1 MKQSTLKKYIGI
13 LTDIK
18 QSGLSIKSYC
28 DANGICAQ
36 SIYGTISK
44 LKQQHDEESE
54 MVSELLSLYNEVT
67 SGKPKD
73 NINFY
78 CRVEDLQQDPPS
90 YGISTSASTD
100 EISSEEDIETD
111 DTAETSYVRDDEGKI
126 KFYKYQIFRKNKVP
140 LCGKLTREEMNTI
153 HRLYSYYGDALTQR
167 VISRHFVDLS
177 LIDFKRILRAFNI
190 TKASAPF
197 APHMIEECTENELR
211 DIQLREKENS
221 FLRKAEED
229 QIKNNE
235 KLLKKY
241 AQENIDLKNQ
251 LATLSG
257 FQVSL
262 PDNIEPVILPE
273 YSPVGQSINLYLSD
287 LHLGASVTTG
297 TLYQE
302 NVEYGFDEAKR
313 RLTKVLE
320 ALNDFD
326 CFDNFNLVLLGDNI
340 DCCGFTGKTAR
351 LDHIMPENMDA
362 REQGNKFIELMMWFI
377 DTLASADRELI
388 SKLRIFS
395 VPCGNHGGT
404 FEYMCNK
411 ALLVYVNAKYP
422 NVETTM
428 WEEFYGK
435 FEQNGHVFICMHGKD
450 DLYMKKG
457 LPLELN
463 DKTKVMLYEWLNE
476 NRIYDNNIHF
486 IKGDL
491 HSNALSSCKRLDYRN
506 VLSLFGSS
514 DYSNYN
520 FSRNSYGISYDLF
533 IGDHLVRGTFE
544 NMQF

>member
-1 MKQSTLKKYIGI
+1 MKQSTIKKYIGI

-18 QSGLSIKSYC
+18 LSGLSIKAYC
-28 DANGICAQ
+28 DGKNINP
-36 SIYGTISK
+36 SNIYNTVSK
-44 LKQQHDEESE
+44 LKQQNDEESE
-54 MVSELLSLYNEVT
+54 MISELLSLYNEVT
-67 SGKPKD
+67 SGRPKD
-73 NINFY
+73 NINYY
-78 CRVEDLQQDPPS
+78 CRVDDLQQESLS
-90 YGISTSASTD
+90 YDISTSASAD

-111 DTAETSYVRDDEGKI
+111 DAAETSYVRDDERKI
-126 KFYKYQIFRKNKVP
+126 KFYKYQIFRRNKAP

-190 TKASAPF
+190 TRASAPF

-251 LATLSG
+251 LANLSR

-377 DTLASADRELI
+377 DTLASANRELI

-411 ALLVYVNAKYP
+411 ALLAYVNAKYP

-428 WEEFYGK
+428 WEEFFGV
-435 FEQNGHVFICMHGKD
+435 FEQDDHTFVCCHGK
-450 DLYMKKG
+450 
-457 LPLELN
+457 
-463 DKTKVMLYEWLNE
+463 
-476 NRIYDNNIHF
+476 
-486 IKGDL
+486 
-491 HSNALSSCKRLDYRN
+491 
-506 VLSLFGSS
+506 
-514 DYSNYN
+514 
-520 FSRNSYGISYDLF
+520 
-533 IGDHLVRGTFE
+533 
-544 NMQF
+544 

>member
-18 QSGLSIKSYC
+18 HSGLSIKSYC

-36 SIYGTISK
+36 SIYGTINK

-67 SGKPKD
+67 GRQSKLIIDGETQGLSQEILDYAKD
-73 NINFY
+73 S
-78 CRVEDLQQDPPS
+78 VEFEVRLRKELENVSPEPV
-90 YGISTSASTD
+90 
-100 EISSEEDIETD
+100 EEVETD
-111 DTAETSYVRDDEGKI
+111 DAAETSYVRDDEGKI
-126 KFYKYQIFRKNKVP
+126 KFYKYQIFRRNKAP

-153 HRLYSYYGDALTQR
+153 HRLYSYYGDSLTQR

-262 PDNIEPVILPE
+262 PDNIKPVILPE

-411 ALLVYVNAKYP
+411 ALLAYVNAKYP

-428 WEEFYGK
+428 WEEFFG
-435 FEQNGHVFICMHGKD
+435 VFK
-450 DLYMKKG
+450 
-457 LPLELN
+457 E
-463 DKTKVMLYEWLNE
+463 
-476 NRIYDNNIHF
+476 
-486 IKGDL
+486 
-491 HSNALSSCKRLDYRN
+491 
-506 VLSLFGSS
+506 
-514 DYSNYN
+514 
-520 FSRNSYGISYDLF
+520 
-533 IGDHLVRGTFE
+533 GDHTFVCCHG
-544 NMQF
+544 N

>member
-13 LTDIK
+13 LKDIK
-18 QSGLSIKSYC
+18 NSGKGIPAYC
-28 DANGICAQ
+28 KENGLCAQ
-36 SIYGTISK
+36 SIHSTIK
-44 LKQQHDEESE
+44 RLKEQHEKESE
-54 MVSELLSLYNEVT
+54 MASELLSLYNELT
-67 SGKPKD
+67 SDIKSK
-73 NINFY
+73 NSVNYY
-78 CRVEDLQQDPPS
+78 CPVEDLQLDLPS
-90 YGISTSASTD
+90 YSITTSASTND
-100 EISSEEDIETD
+100 VLSEENVETD
-111 DTAETSYVRDDEGKI
+111 DTAETSYIRNDDGKI
-126 KFYKYQIFRKNKVP
+126 KFYKYQIFRRNKAP

-153 HRLYSYYGDALTQR
+153 HRLYSYYGDSLTQR

-241 AQENIDLKNQ
+241 AQENIELRNQ
-251 LATLSG
+251 IRELSN
-257 FQVSL
+257 FQV
-262 PDNIEPVILPE
+262 NITEQITPVILPE

-287 LHLGASVTTG
+287 LHLGAAVTAG

-326 CFDNFNLVLLGDNI
+326 CFDNFNLILLGDNI

-377 DTLASADRELI
+377 DTLASVDRELI
-388 SKLRIFS
+388 SKLRVFS

-411 ALLVYVNAKYP
+411 ALMAYINAKYP
-422 NVETTM
+422 SVETTL
-428 WEEFYGK
+428 WEEFFG
-435 FEQNGHVFICMHGKD
+435 VFQQ
-450 DLYMKKG
+450 
-457 LPLELN
+457 
-463 DKTKVMLYEWLNE
+463 
-476 NRIYDNNIHF
+476 
-486 IKGDL
+486 
-491 HSNALSSCKRLDYRN
+491 
-506 VLSLFGSS
+506 
-514 DYSNYN
+514 
-520 FSRNSYGISYDLF
+520 
-533 IGDHLVRGTFE
+533 GDHTFVCCHG
-544 NMQF
+544 N

>member
-36 SIYGTISK
+36 SIYDTISK

-73 NINFY
+73 NVNYY
-78 CRVEDLQQDPPS
+78 CRVKDLQQEPPS
-90 YGISTSASTD
+90 YSISTSASTD

-126 KFYKYQIFRKNKVP
+126 KFYKYQIFRRNKSP

-153 HRLYSYYGDALTQR
+153 HRLYSYYGDSLTQR

-241 AQENIDLKNQ
+241 AQENIELKQQ
-251 LATLSG
+251 L
-257 FQVSL
+257 QDVS
-262 PDNIEPVILPE
+262 NFKVELPE
-273 YSPVGQSINLYLSD
+273 IIANKIAEYEPCGSNINLYLSD
-287 LHLGASVTTG
+287 MHLGSYTVSG
-297 TLYQE
+297 SLFDE
-302 NVEYGFDEAKR
+302 NRNYGFEEAKR
-313 RLTKVLE
+313 RLTTVLDN
-320 ALNDFD
+320 LSQFD
-326 CFDNFNLVLLGDNI
+326 CFDTINLVLLGDNV
-340 DCCGFTGKTAR
+340 DCCGFTGKTGR
-351 LDHIMPENMDA
+351 LDHTMPSNMDA
-362 REQGNKFIELMMWFI
+362 REQGNKYIELMVWFI
-377 DTLASADRELI
+377 KSLLDPNRELTSSI
-388 SKLRIFS
+388 RVFC
-395 VPCGNHGGT
+395 VPEGNHGST

-411 ALLVYVNAKYP
+411 ALLATIKALYPQIKTVLWDKY
-422 NVETTM
+422 
-428 WEEFYGK
+428 YGR
-435 FEQNGHVFICMHGKD
+435 FEQSGHVFYCIHGKD
-450 DLYMKKG
+450 GSFMKRG
-457 LPLELN
+457 MPLNLD
-463 DKTKVMLYEWLNE
+463 DKTKVQLYEWLMNQGE
-476 NRIYDNNIHF
+476 TSRNIHF

-491 HSNALSSCKRLDYRN
+491 HSNALSSCNICDYRN
-506 VLSLFGSS
+506 VLSLYGAS

-520 FSRNSYGISYDLF
+520 FSRNSYGVSYDLL
-533 IGDHLVRGTFE
+533 IGEHLLRGTFE
-544 NMQF
+544 NM